1 MSLIKKIDVEAH
13 FAARRAMRLGRT
25 APMNKLGA
33 NWIKSAGKSK
43 KVLAPAGALSLGHS
57 SPGVSPASI
66 PPAPDSRPN
75 SLLRPP
81 GSRRQW

>member
-13 FAARRAMRLGRT
+13 FAARRAMR
-25 APMNKLGA
+25 